1 MAVNEQMEL
10 ALNESGRKDP
20 VSGNDVPIGSL
31 PEEVRDDV
39 PAMLS
44 EGEYVVPA
52 DVLRFY
58 GLKFFEDLRM
68 YAKRE
73 IARMADEG
81 RIGGEPIA
89 GPQSAASAP
98 DQPISNGLD
107 LSPEDMQQLELVLQ
121 SSEGGAVGF
130 NLGGMGM
137 EQNPNK
143 DKMQQG
149 IIPSNKASM
158 NIEDDA
164 KTDQLI
170 DRIINSVQNNPNLQD
185 KLAKKGIGFME
196 GGAVGFNTGGDQKTY
211 TADEW
216 LSIMQKQQLGN
227 AFNPYAFLTPGTGGG
242 FGGSNFKT
250 AESIV
255 DAVKPAPVKEETE
268 EERIARRMSEAEDPS
283 NPDGVMSKS
292 FSEMTGM
299 ELSDAIENFSKFKDV
314 PVIGK
319 FVDSLMIE
327 PAKKE
332 LAKQNAKFGTE
343 IMDIGGKKTYTS
355 SKGISK
361 AAQEKNKADIAK
373 ASKGLGGFEGDAP
386 EDQPDISGYGQAQYG
401 GQGQITGLSKGAFI
415 SRRKKT

>member
-1 MAVNEQMEL
+1 MKSMAVNEQMEL

-268 EERIARRMSEAEDPS
+268 EERIARRMSEAEDPNNPS
-283 NPDGVMSKS
+283 GKMGPTFDTMTDEDVLSFSGLLSKVSPTLAENFPGLQDRMDQVEFNQKQADVYEAGVPDGYQGGTAAENEQRAAEDLYG
-292 FSEMTGM
+292 SEAGPPGTSENDAASIAYG
-299 ELSDAIENFSKFKDV
+299 SDFA
-314 PVIGK
+314 
-319 FVDSLMIE
+319 
-327 PAKKE
+327 
-332 LAKQNAKFGTE
+332 
-343 IMDIGGKKTYTS
+343 
-355 SKGISK
+355 
-361 AAQEKNKADIAK
+361 
-373 ASKGLGGFEGDAP
+373 
-386 EDQPDISGYGQAQYG
+386 GYR
-401 GQGQITGLSKGAFI
+401 KGAFI